1 MALLLPGEVG
11 AVRVPPRG
19 VVDPSLVRHRAE
31 RPRSIGTQAGGPA
44 RRWEGMREHRPGS
57 ALHASWLATAL
68 AAALT
73 LAVPLT
79 ARIGAGAS
87 PAGPAAVHAA
97 LAARSARTARTARI
111 AVDPAGS
118 ARPAPTRI
126 AEPARARPEPAL
138 LVHARAGLT
147 AHARASE
154 ASPSLGT
161 VASVSK
167 YYRVPLVLWVEAVSR
182 DGRWGRV
189 ELPYVWPRRDG
200 WIRLSGLS
208 RATTLIHVEVDLSAH
223 TVTVFRGDRALYRVR
238 AAIGASSSPTPP
250 GEYVVTDRVPFSPG
264 SALGSF
270 AFGISGIQPRLP
282 AGWSGGNQL
291 AIHGTND
298 PGSIG
303 RSVSAGCVRVS
314 EWALAHFEPLLRLG
328 TPVFVRA

>member
-1 MALLLPGEVG
+1 
-11 AVRVPPRG
+11 
-19 VVDPSLVRHRAE
+19 
-31 RPRSIGTQAGGPA
+31 
-44 RRWEGMREHRPGS
+44 MREHRPGS

-73 LAVPLT
+73 LAVPAT
-79 ARIGAGAS
+79 ARISAGAS
-87 PAGPAAVHAA
+87 PAGPPAAHAVPA
-97 LAARSARTARTARI
+97 ARTARTS
-111 AVDPAGS
+111 VNPAGP

-126 AEPARARPEPAL
+126 AEAARARPEPAL
-138 LVHARAGLT
+138 LVQARAGLI
-147 AHARASE
+147 AHARPSE
-154 ASPSLGT
+154 VSPSLGT

-167 YYRVPLVLWVEAVSR
+167 YYRVPLVLWVEAVTR
-182 DGRWGRV
+182 NGRWGRV
-189 ELPYVWPRRDG
+189 ELPYVWPRHDG
-200 WIRLSGLS
+200 WIRLHGLS

-223 TVTVFRGDRALYRVR
+223 TVTAFRGDRALYRVR

-250 GEYVVTDRVPFSPG
+250 GEYMVTDRVPFSPG

-282 AGWSGGNQL
+282 AGWSGGDQL

-314 EWALAHFEPLLRLG
+314 EWALVRFEPLLRLG
-328 TPVFVRA
+328 TPVVIHA